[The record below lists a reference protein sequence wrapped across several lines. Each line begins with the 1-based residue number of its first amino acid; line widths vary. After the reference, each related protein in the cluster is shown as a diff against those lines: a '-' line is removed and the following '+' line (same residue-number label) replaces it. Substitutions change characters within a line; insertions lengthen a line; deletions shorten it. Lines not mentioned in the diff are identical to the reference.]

1 MSHHPHTNQHQYL
14 SARAKQIYILHTHTH
29 TYTYKHTYIHTY
41 THTCEF
47 LPAAPAR
54 SSPCR
59 RLRSPL
65 PRRVGANCRGVC
77 ERVRVDSWLHVCA
90 HGCVHA
96 CMQASKACVRAASVV
111 EPAQTQA
118 KREQRVGTLARI
130 PAVAPSWG
138 VCLLLASI
146 VLRLTSPPIAHR
158 GRGRQQ
164 GYVLEARSVRLLCL
178 GRSIVRC
185 ARIFLVSLH
194 ASRRQPPSWHRTPS
208 SVPRRPRDTRLFRG
222 TFPARPSKVHTS
234 ECWSASHVLT
244 MCVLSVRACACRNR
258 RRAASRSPLA
268 ASGPLQGLKITTVAF
283 PKP

>member
-1 MSHHPHTNQHQYL
+1 MLLLAACHIIRILINTNISL
-14 SARAKQIYILHTHTH
+14 RAQSRYTYYTHTHTH
-29 TYTYKHTYIHTY
+29 TLTNTHTYIHIH
-41 THTCEF
+41 THVSFC
-47 LPAAPAR
+47 LPHLLGVVLAA
-54 SSPCR
+54 
-59 RLRSPL
+59 
-65 PRRVGANCRGVC
+65 
-77 ERVRVDSWLHVCA
+77 VCA
-90 HGCVHA
+90 HLFLVGLEPTAVVCAKECALILGYMYAHTDVCMHA
-96 CMQASKACVRAASVV
+96 CKRAKRACVRASAASVV

-268 ASGPLQGLKITTVAF
+268 ATRAHYRA
-283 PKP
+283 